1 MHKMADHEYIE
12 RRLEA
17 MGDEALINIKKA
29 ITISDR
35 NTTPTTAERI
45 SYTTRPQPKSSAK
58 L

>member
-1 MHKMADHEYIE
+1 MADHEYIE